1 MQEELFLPEALT
13 LAKPRTMDRSVVRKL
28 PDGSTRSVDPYHV
41 CLKGLETAVLCR
53 DEEDYD
59 VMVKVL
65 AVCAWRNNVIIITYS
80 AVSNHT
86 HTAALAVKW
95 KDAQAFGEDC
105 KKVYSMYFQ
114 RKYGEEGILR
124 RVKVK
129 ALWLDNPFHLRNTL
143 AYIPRNALDNGGDI
157 ADYPW
162 SGHKAMFRSV
172 PPVGMPVSTLTK
184 RERRKFLHT
193 DEKLKGVPWLLDG
206 KGQIIPQSICDH
218 AYLEQVF
225 NGDPAYYLKTI
236 GGVNVAEM
244 RYLLE
249 EKPYVMQPD
258 SEFYKMVNETSLRWF
273 STDLSALSLERKLR
287 IIPYIYRTA
296 KTTIAQLARIFGLDQ
311 TRIASIVGKD
321 GKEGKVGKNDRQAS
335 GSDKVQA
342 L

>member
-1 MQEELFLPEALT
+1 ME
-13 LAKPRTMDRSVVRKL
+13 RSVVRKL
-28 PDGSTRSVDPYHV
+28 PDGSKRTVEPYHV

-86 HTAALAVKW
+86 HTAVLAVKW
-95 KDAQAFGEDC
+95 KEAQAFGEES

-124 RVKVK
+124 RVKVQ
-129 ALWLDNPFHLRNTL
+129 ALWLDNPFYLRNTL
-143 AYIPRNALDNGGDI
+143 AYIPRNAMDNGGDI

-162 SGHKAMFRSV
+162 SGHLAMFRSS
-172 PPVGMPVSTLTK
+172 PPVGMPVSALTK
-184 RERRKFLHT
+184 RERRKLLHT
-193 DEKLKGVPWLLDG
+193 GESLKGVPWQLDG
-206 KGQIIPQSICDH
+206 KGKLIPYSICDH
-218 AYLEQVF
+218 VYLEQVF

-244 RYLLE
+244 RYQLE

-258 SEFYKMVNETSLRWF
+258 TEFYKAVNEISVRWCN
-273 STDLSALSLERKLR
+273 TDLKTLSLERKLR
-287 IIPYIYRTA
+287 IIPYVYRTS
-296 KTTIAQLARIFGLDQ
+296 KTTISQLARVFGLDRA
-311 TRIASIVGKD
+311 RIASIVGK
-321 GKEGKVGKNDRQAS
+321 VCF
-335 GSDKVQA
+335 
-342 L
+342 

>member
-1 MQEELFLPEALT
+1 M
-13 LAKPRTMDRSVVRKL
+13 
-28 PDGSTRSVDPYHV
+28 PDGSTRTVEPYHI
-41 CLKGLETAVLCR
+41 CLKGLETAELCR

-86 HTAALAVKW
+86 HTAALAVTW
-95 KDAQAFGEDC
+95 KDAQAFGEES

-157 ADYPW
+157 TDYPW
-162 SGHKAMFRSV
+162 SGHLAMFRSA
-172 PPVGMPVSTLTK
+172 PPFGRPVSALSK
-184 RERRKFLHT
+184 RERRKLLHT
-193 DEKLKGVPWLLDG
+193 GESLKGVPWQLDG
-206 KGQIIPQSICDH
+206 KGRLIPYSICDH
-218 AYLEQVF
+218 DYLEQVF

-244 RYLLE
+244 RYFLE

-258 SEFYKMVNETSLRWF
+258 SEFYKAVSEICGRWYNV
-273 STDLSALSLERKLR
+273 DLAMLSLERKLR
-287 IIPYIYRTA
+287 IIPYVYHTN
-296 KTTIAQLARIFGLDQ
+296 KTSIPQLARVFGLDRA
-311 TRIASIVGKD
+311 RIASIL
-321 GKEGKVGKNDRQAS
+321 GKV
-335 GSDKVQA
+335 
-342 L
+342 

>member
-1 MQEELFLPEALT
+1 ME
-13 LAKPRTMDRSVVRKL
+13 RRVVRKL
-28 PDGSTRSVDPYHV
+28 PDGRTKTVEPYHV

-65 AVCAWRNNVIIITYS
+65 AVCAWRNKVIIITYS

-86 HTAALAVKW
+86 HTAVLAEKW
-95 KDAQAFGEDC
+95 QDAQAYGEDC

-114 RKYGEEGILR
+114 RKYGEKGILR

-129 ALWLDNPFHLRNTL
+129 ALWLDSPFYLRNTL

-162 SGHKAMFRSV
+162 SGHLAMFRSH
-172 PPVGMPVSTLTK
+172 PPVGMPVSALTK
-184 RERRKFLHT
+184 RERRRLLHT
-193 DEKLKGVPWLLDG
+193 GEKLTGVPWQLDG
-206 KGQIIPQSICDH
+206 EGKLIPYSICDN
-218 AYLEQVF
+218 AYLEQAF

-249 EKPYVMQPD
+249 EKPYVIQPD
-258 SEFYKMVNETSLRWF
+258 TEFYKMVNEISGRWYNAEL
-273 STDLSALSLERKLR
+273 TTLSLERKLR
-287 IIPYIYRTA
+287 LIPYVYHTT
-296 KTTIAQLARIFGLDQ
+296 KTTIPQLARIFGLDRA
-311 TRIASIVGKD
+311 RIASIVGK
-321 GKEGKVGKNDRQAS
+321 VG
-335 GSDKVQA
+335 
-342 L
+342 

>member
-1 MQEELFLPEALT
+1 MN
-13 LAKPRTMDRSVVRKL
+13 RSVVRKL
-28 PDGSTRSVDPYHV
+28 PDGSTKTVEPYHV

-95 KDAQAFGEDC
+95 KDAQAFGEEC

-129 ALWLDNPFHLRNTL
+129 ALWLDNPFYLRNTL

-162 SGHKAMFRSV
+162 SGHLAMFRTT
-172 PPVGMPVSTLTK
+172 PPVGMPVSALTK
-184 RERRKFLHT
+184 RERRKLLHT
-193 DEKLKGVPWLLDG
+193 GEPLKGVPWQLDG
-206 KGQIIPQSICDH
+206 EGRLIPYSICDN

-236 GGVNVAEM
+236 GGVNIAEM

-258 SEFYKMVNETSLRWF
+258 TEFYKTVNEISNRWYNAEL
-273 STDLSALSLERKLR
+273 TTLSLERKLR
-287 IIPYIYRTA
+287 IIPYVYHTS
-296 KTTIAQLARIFGLDQ
+296 KTTIPQLARIFGLDRA
-311 TRIASIVGKD
+311 RIASIVGK
-321 GKEGKVGKNDRQAS
+321 A
-335 GSDKVQA
+335 
-342 L
+342 